1 MCYNSV
7 ARLYRIGTV
16 RAGLIY
22 INNNHMKKEAPK
34 TKVFALTF
42 NPKQVVKKLLSS
54 LPARAQDV
62 IMGRFGLNQSGEE
75 MTLESI
81 GKKYGI
87 TRERVRQIENYAINH
102 IRKADSYQ
110 KEKAVFDE
118 LRDTI
123 NKMGGVIAEDDLLNH
138 LGKDISARKN
148 IHFLLV
154 VGDDFNKIKEDIE
167 FKHRWHVD
175 QNLSDKIHEALQK
188 LYSRLGDDE
197 IVPESEIIASFLEH
211 LKDVSD
217 EYKQD
222 EILTRWLAISK
233 NVSKNPLGEWGKTK
247 SSNIKTKGVRDYAY
261 LILRKH
267 GSPIH
272 FREVAKLISEVFK
285 KKAHVATTHNE
296 LIKDPRFV
304 LVGRGL
310 YALKEWGYST
320 GVVRDVIREIL
331 KKEGPLAKEA
341 VLEKVL
347 KERYVKANTVMVNLQ
362 NPKYFKKN
370 KQGMYTFV

>member
-1 MCYNSV
+1 M
-7 ARLYRIGTV
+7 I
-16 RAGLIY
+16 
-22 INNNHMKKEAPK
+22 KEASK
-34 TKVFALTF
+34 NKIFTLSF
-42 NPKQVVKKLLSS
+42 NPKQVVKRLFGS
-54 LPARAQDV
+54 LPDRAQDV
-62 IMGRFGLNQSGEE
+62 IVGRFGLNQNGEE

-102 IRKADSYQ
+102 IRKADTYE
-110 KEKAVFDE
+110 KERAVFDE
-118 LRDTI
+118 LKETVS
-123 NKMGGVIAEDDLLNH
+123 KMGGVISEDDLLSH
-138 LGKDISARKN
+138 LGKDTVTKKY

-167 FKHRWHVD
+167 FKHRWHID
-175 QNLSDKIHEALQK
+175 GGLAEKIHEALRK
-188 LYSRLGDDE
+188 LYVGLGDDE
-197 IVPESEIIASFLEH
+197 IIPESEIISSFLEH
-211 LKDVSD
+211 LKDISD
-217 EYKQD
+217 EYRQD

-233 NVSKNPLGEWGKTK
+233 NIAKNPLGEWGKSK

-320 GVVRDVIREIL
+320 GVVREVIRDIL
-331 KKEGPLAKEA
+331 KKEGPLSKEQ
-341 VLEKVL
+341 VLEKVM

-362 NPKYFKKN
+362 NPKFFKKN
-370 KQGMYTFV
+370 KQGLYTGA